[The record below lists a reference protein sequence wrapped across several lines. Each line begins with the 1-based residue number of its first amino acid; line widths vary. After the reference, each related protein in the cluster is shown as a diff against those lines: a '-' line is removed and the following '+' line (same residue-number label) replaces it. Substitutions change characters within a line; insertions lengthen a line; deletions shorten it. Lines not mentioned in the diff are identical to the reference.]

1 MAAAHSGRRAG
12 VWGGKESGIHAADA
26 KDTRPTPRTRGRRQA
41 RLLNRLPSP
50 PPFLRPPL
58 AGHSRRGGTDP
69 PALERMLVQVASLAV
84 LPVTEAEAEAAT
96 ETDKGLQAVE
106 IQLWDLIRLAT

>member
-1 MAAAHSGRRAG
+1 VCGGGRSQAH
-12 VWGGKESGIHAADA
+12 
-26 KDTRPTPRTRGRRQA
+26 TQPTPRTRGRRQA
-41 RLLNRLPSP
+41 RLLDRLPSP

-84 LPVTEAEAEAAT
+84 LPVTEAEAEAEAAT

-106 IQLWDLIRLAT
+106 IQSWDLIRLAT